1 MKTVHLRNLD
11 LNLLPVFQ
19 AVYESGSVAVAARRL
34 GLSQPALSHALRRL
48 RDALGD
54 ELFVRSG
61 RGMRPTPL
69 ADRLAGPVRQG
80 LTELGSALSGP
91 AAFDASSSDRLFRLA
106 MADHAEWLLMPGLL
120 ERLRREAPRMR
131 VQARRLEALFVPPS
145 EALRRGTLDAA
156 VSYFPD
162 MRGID
167 GSLLQDTLW
176 KEWNVVVGR
185 RGQPALR
192 RRITLEAFAEAGHAA
207 VIYGEDAQGFIDRE
221 LAARGLRRKL
231 VYASPS
237 FSAVLRV
244 VASTDL
250 LACLPRS
257 VVLSAGA
264 GMEVRWQAPPL
275 ELPEFSMRVVWA
287 RVTAEDGAWEW
298 FRSRLAGEAKRLRL
312 G

>member
-1 MKTVHLRNLD
+1 MKNVHLRNLD

-34 GLSQPALSHALRRL
+34 GMSQPALSHALRRL
-48 RDALGD
+48 RNALAD

-69 ADRLAGPVRQG
+69 ADRLAGPVRHALTG
-80 LTELGSALSGP
+80 LGAALSGP
-91 AAFDASSSDRLFRLA
+91 AVFDASSSDRLFRLA

-120 ERLRREAPRMR
+120 ERLGREAPRMR
-131 VQARRLEALFVPPS
+131 VQARRLDALFVPPS

-156 VSYFPD
+156 ISYFPD
-162 MRGID
+162 ARGID
-167 GSLLQDTLW
+167 GSLLQETLW

-185 RGQPALR
+185 QGHPALR
-192 RRITLEAFAEAGHAA
+192 GRISLEAFAAAGHAA

-231 VYASPS
+231 VYASPL
-237 FSAVLRV
+237 FGAVLRV

-257 VVLSAGA
+257 VVERAATGLD
-264 GMEVRWQAPPL
+264 VRWQAPPL
-275 ELPEFSMRVVWA
+275 ELPEFCMRVVWA

-298 FRSRLAGEAKRLRL
+298 FRGRLTGEAKRLRL